1 MFTTRYQKGVAT
13 TEFKIALTCSILLS
27 VVMWVAVVRPLLN
40 YSDAAEIETTVEYVK
55 LAAKNFYGKD
65 ISQTHCYQPSK
76 TLSLSNLIN
85 NQLITTDLVNGKKYQ
100 ITVDYVLKSNGSWSR
115 PTAINID
122 VTFANTDELDRVSG
136 YLDANLISPTQ
147 LRFTQP
153 ITFNVDWRSF
163 NPATGCLN

>member
-1 MFTTRYQKGVAT
+1 MFTIRYQKGVAT
-13 TEFKIALTCSILLS
+13 TEFKIALTCSILLFI
-27 VVMWVAVVRPLLN
+27 VMWVAVVRPLLY
-40 YSDAAEIETTVEYVK
+40 YSDAVEIETTVEYVK

-76 TLSLSNLIN
+76 TLSLNNLIN
-85 NQLITTDLVNGKKYQ
+85 NQLIAADIVHGKKYQ
-100 ITVDYVLKSNGSWSR
+100 IFADYVLKSNGSWSR

-122 VTFANTDELDRVSG
+122 VTFANNGELDRVSG

-147 LRFTQP
+147 LRFIKP

>member
-1 MFTTRYQKGVAT
+1 MLTTRYQNGAAT
-13 TEFKIALTCSILLS
+13 TEFKIALTCSLLLS
-27 VVMWVAVVRPLLN
+27 VVIWVAVIRPLLN
-40 YSDAAEIETTVEYVK
+40 YFDAVEIETAIESVK
-55 LAAKNFYGKD
+55 TAAKNFYGKD

-76 TLSLSNLIN
+76 TLNLNNLIN
-85 NQLITTDLVNGKKYQ
+85 NQLIETDLVIGKKYQ
-100 ITVDYVLKSNGSWSR
+100 ISVDYVLKSNGSWSR

-122 VTFANTDELDRVSG
+122 VTFANSDELDRVTG
-136 YLDANLISPTQ
+136 YLDATLISSTQ